1 MRQLGVAALAAL
13 LLAASGRTDEPKA
26 EPVTVPFEM
35 LQKGK
40 LISGHLAVQVKV
52 NGKGPY
58 RLIFD
63 TGAPIVLLSSRAA
76 KEAGV
81 LGGKRDSPR
90 PAGLAMM
97 PGQVRLNKLELGAL
111 TAENVN
117 AIVLDHPT
125 VKA

>member
-1 MRQLGVAALAAL
+1 MRQLGVATLAAL

-40 LISGHLAVQVKV
+40 LYSGHFAVQVKV

-63 TGAPIVLLSSRAA
+63 TGAPMILLSNKVA
-76 KEAGV
+76 KEAG
-81 LGGKRDSPR
+81 LLNPGNRR
-90 PAGLAMM
+90 PTARGAFAF
-97 PGQVRLNKLELGAL
+97 PGQVVVGKLEVGELA
-111 TAENVN
+111 
-117 AIVLDHPT
+117 
-125 VKA
+125 